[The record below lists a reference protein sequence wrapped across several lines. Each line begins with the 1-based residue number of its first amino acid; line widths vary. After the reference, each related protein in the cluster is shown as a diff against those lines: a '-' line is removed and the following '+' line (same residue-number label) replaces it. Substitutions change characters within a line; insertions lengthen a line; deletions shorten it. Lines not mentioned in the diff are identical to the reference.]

1 MPDVIPQPEVLDK
14 LLNHRDGAVS
24 ALDRQAVAVYLFI
37 TERFTSTSDISTDQV
52 FQFIFRSYYR
62 LDGAG
67 LGDEFKI
74 AYFQLLQR
82 HRADPHPDLRRLCE
96 AFGEHET
103 IRRTQSL
110 QFSFATK
117 LLATIDPAQPIY
129 DSYVAKVFDFN
140 PPYHVQDFSDR
151 LERFMTFYEIALGN
165 LPLAD

>member
-14 LLNHRDGAVS
+14 LLNYRDGAVS
-24 ALDRQAVAVYLFI
+24 ALDRQAVPVYLFI

-62 LDGAG
+62 LDSAG
-67 LGDEFKI
+67 LGDEFKA
-74 AYFQLLQR
+74 AYFQLLQL

-96 AFGEHET
+96 ALGKHEI

-140 PPYHVQDFSDR
+140 PPYYVQHFSKR
-151 LERFMTFYEIALGN
+151 LERFMRFYEL
-165 LPLAD
+165 LSVTCRWAD